1 MHISNFNPIEING
14 FRSLAGLAKTNYI
27 LHTDVIKKIIIPK
40 LTIEKKK
47 EGIIYVSEA
56 DMLNLT
62 LFGYTTKDR
71 EEAYPELTNRKPK
84 IPASSKYFSYN

>member
-1 MHISNFNPIEING
+1 M
-14 FRSLAGLAKTNYI
+14 
-27 LHTDVIKKIIIPK
+27 
-40 LTIEKKK
+40 K

-71 EEAYPELTNRKPK
+71 EEAYPELTNRRPK
-84 IPASSKYFSYN
+84 IIASSKYFSYN